1 MDRQQDNTFAI
12 FNDDFTV
19 PATRRGQVLSGV
31 LESAAG
37 KPETSADA
45 VQAFARQ
52 QARTQAMSAVLAWVE
67 DEEFTYTALDEYAIG
82 MADLDGDFEISD
94 EEEAVYNAIW
104 SEIPDALQSLGA
116 SETDANDFV
125 NGEGKTSDDAAAR
138 VGKTL
143 KERLDE
149 LEADDDEI
157 IAGFALGEDAVFENA
172 SDDPEGRHMILE
184 ATYRKQKVVRDG
196 KVVKINKRI
205 SGKVRLSAAQK
216 AGLRKARRKANTAA
230 ARLHRKKSMRLRA
243 RRGM

>member
-1 MDRQQDNTFAI
+1 MDKQSFTLD
-12 FNDDFTV
+12 DDFTF
-19 PATRRGQVLSGV
+19 PATRRGQALSGV
-31 LESAAG
+31 LESAD
-37 KPETSADA
+37 KPKTGTDA
-45 VQAFARQ
+45 VQVFARQ
-52 QARTQAMSAVLAWVE
+52 QTRTQAMSAILAWVE
-67 DEEFTYTALDEYAIG
+67 DGEFTYTALDEYIIG

-94 EEEAVYNAIW
+94 EEEAIYNAVW
-104 SEIPDALQSLGA
+104 AEVPDALLSLGA
-116 SETDANDFV
+116 TETDANDFV
-125 NGEGKTSDDAAAR
+125 NGEGKASADAAAR
-138 VGKTL
+138 VGKAL

-230 ARLHRKKSMRLRA
+230 ARLQRKKSMRLRA